1 MKFKNIMKKIVGW
14 FDAKFERF
22 REEKPVEEF
31 VPKTQLELIE
41 VLKRTPKNVL
51 SSQEKNIIASIMNL
65 ENRRVSDLMI
75 EKDDMIFVK
84 DDEMLG
90 PLNLDKLYKSGYS
103 IFPVIDKNEKIIGI
117 IKTASLNSLEIKEAK
132 KAKKFLEK
140 DKIIFLKESDSIKKV
155 IDEFLKSNSLFFVV
169 KNKDDEITGMLTF
182 DIVVYYLL
190 GKI

>member
-1 MKFKNIMKKIVGW
+1 MKFKNIMKKIVEW

-117 IKTASLNSLEIKEAK
+117 IKTASLNSLEIQEAK

-140 DKIIFLKESDSIKKV
+140 DKIIFLKENDSIKKV

-169 KNKDDEITGMLTF
+169 KNKDDEIAGMLTF
-182 DIVVYYLL
+182 DIVIYYLL

>member
-140 DKIIFLKESDSIKKV
+140 DKIIFLKENDSIKKV

-169 KNKDDEITGMLTF
+169 KNKDDEIAGMLTF
-182 DIVVYYLL
+182 DIVIYYLL

>member
-1 MKFKNIMKKIVGW
+1 MKKIVGW